1 MSSIVSVSISKTPL
15 DKSQKTRNI
24 KYCSLL
30 FGEFKMNTSRPKP
43 VTKAQQEKLHKENLA
58 TELES
63 TNYDIYW
70 LHEHKI
76 GDRHMDLQPVI
87 DKCMTHLT
95 QLKDGSVQ
103 LTRDNLDTLIEM
115 ADALDHKIDE
125 INRSMNPLQR
135 PEKPSF
141 VD

>member
-1 MSSIVSVSISKTPL
+1 
-15 DKSQKTRNI
+15 
-24 KYCSLL
+24 
-30 FGEFKMNTSRPKP
+30 
-43 VTKAQQEKLHKENLA
+43 
-58 TELES
+58 
-63 TNYDIYW
+63 
-70 LHEHKI
+70 
-76 GDRHMDLQPVI
+76 MDLQPVI